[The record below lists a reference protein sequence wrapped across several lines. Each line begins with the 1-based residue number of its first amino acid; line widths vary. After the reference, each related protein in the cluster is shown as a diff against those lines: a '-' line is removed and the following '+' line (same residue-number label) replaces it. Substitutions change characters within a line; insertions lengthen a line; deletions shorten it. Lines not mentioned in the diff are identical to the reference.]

1 MLGRIIIGI
10 DDRYRCWQFY
20 SRFANIYTF
29 DKKIQMLAV
38 LLVLSD
44 VGKSMYRDKSMK
56 KYHTSD
62 KWWLSICCNTSNK
75 SSIVW
80 KTHFFLLCE
89 LITKIM
95 YFFYVMAIMSRLFF
109 EFEKKTCFHYWSQW
123 GRMPKN

>member
-44 VGKSMYRDKSMK
+44 VGKSMYRLVVARQSKVFF
-56 KYHTSD
+56 
-62 KWWLSICCNTSNK
+62 ICITNTSYPN
-75 SSIVW
+75 
-80 KTHFFLLCE
+80 LR
-89 LITKIM
+89 
-95 YFFYVMAIMSRLFF
+95 AILSYTTNYTLGNDPD
-109 EFEKKTCFHYWSQW
+109 Y
-123 GRMPKN
+123 